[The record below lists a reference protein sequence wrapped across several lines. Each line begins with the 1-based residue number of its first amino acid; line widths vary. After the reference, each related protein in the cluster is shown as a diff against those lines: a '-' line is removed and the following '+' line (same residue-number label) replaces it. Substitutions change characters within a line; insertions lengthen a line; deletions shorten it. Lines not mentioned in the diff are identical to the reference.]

1 MIIMNTFLTFFDLQ
15 EMAPMKTWGGTQRGT
30 SRREQNLISLLCE
43 MKMKSSS
50 PVVRPAEAGRGSPRM
65 LSSSSYDRQPA
76 GVFPPSVRFRLNNSE
91 LFQARGSLQLR
102 LPFHAQP
109 GRDGRGEVRTT
120 SVDLVSRTAFCALV
134 SERFCFFFFSR

>member
-1 MIIMNTFLTFFDLQ
+1 MTLAWTKMTSQEFKNLLKDDHHEHFCHIFDLQ

-30 SRREQNLISLLCE
+30 SRREQNLISPLCE

-65 LSSSSYDRQPA
+65 PSSSPYDRQPA

-91 LFQARGSLQLR
+91 LFQTRGS
-102 LPFHAQP
+102 PTPSSFS
-109 GRDGRGEVRTT
+109 RTT
-120 SVDLVSRTAFCALV
+120 CQGGEGKGEDHKCGSS
-134 SERFCFFFFSR
+134 